1 MGKGRT
7 AWTWPGALVLG
18 VAVIAAG
25 CSSGGSASNSTT
37 TTGASS
43 STTSG
48 GNTTGTSP
56 GVSTTQINIGA
67 ISSKTGQLAGYFD
80 GLAPG
85 MIAYF
90 NTLNANGGINGRH
103 IVLTNNLDDGG
114 SPTQFVQDAHTL
126 IDQDHVFAIG
136 VASAWFTPNY
146 FVTTKTPTYGYNVSA
161 NWQGAPNLYA
171 VGGST
176 QVYANGYSSLAYFI
190 KKVAAKSVAF
200 ISYGPAIA
208 SSYDA
213 CSSYATGMKQ
223 AGFNVVLADVGAQL
237 GGSYSSDVQRL
248 QQSGA
253 QLVVTCMQATDNIT
267 LARNIQQYGLKI
279 KQFWLN
285 GYDQA
290 LLDQYGSLMEGVY
303 VDNVG
308 GVPFQAGDK
317 SRYGNTYPGMHG
329 LPGRHGQVRAQ
340 LRLQRSGLPG
350 VAVGGPHRGRRE
362 GRRQGSHPG
371 QRHRRHQQDHQ
382 LHRRRCLGA
391 GRLGGEPY
399 RHHLARLQCLHTGPK
414 GQVRSG
420 LRPGEAGL
428 RLREQEPQ
436 GPGAGH
442 SDAGDTGGLTDEV
455 TVQLRIQAHRLDR

>member
-7 AWTWPGALVLG
+7 AWTWPGAVVVG
-18 VAVIAAG
+18 VAVIAAA

-37 TTGASS
+37 TTVSSS
-43 STTSG
+43 STASSG
-48 GNTTGTSP
+48 TTTGTSP
-56 GVSTTQINIGA
+56 GVSKTQINIGA

-80 GLAPG
+80 GIAPG

-114 SPTQFVQDAHTL
+114 SPTQFIQDAHTL

-136 VASAWFTPNY
+136 VASAWFSPNY

-200 ISYGPAIA
+200 ISYGPSIA

-253 QLVVTCMQATDNIT
+253 QLVVTCMQASDNIT
-267 LARNIQQYGLKI
+267 LTRDIHQYGLKI

-308 GVPFQAGDK
+308 GVPFQAGDT
-317 SRYGNTYPGMHG
+317 SRYGNTYPGM
-329 LPGRHGQVRAQ
+329 LAYLAAMKKYEPNFVYN
-340 LRLQRSGLPG
+340 G
-350 VAVGGPHRGRRE
+350 VAF
-362 GRRQGSHPG
+362 QGWQSAA
-371 QRHRRHQQDHQ
+371 
-382 LHRRRCLGA
+382 LIAA
-391 GRLGGEPY
+391 GVKAAGKNPTQASVIAATNKITNFTANGVSAPVDW
-399 RHHLARLQCLHTGPK
+399 AVSHTGTTWPDCSAYIQVQGGKYVPVFGQGKQVFVCVNKNPK
-414 GQVRSG
+414 NPVPVTPA
-420 LRPGEAGL
+420 PGT
-428 RLREQEPQ
+428 
-436 GPGAGH
+436 PGA
-442 SDAGDTGGLTDEV
+442 
-455 TVQLRIQAHRLDR
+455 